1 MKKIII
7 GLIFLMASS
16 LSLNAQ
22 NYNTGIGIRG
32 GLSNGLTIKHF
43 VSSSSAIE
51 GIVAGRWGGI
61 LITGLYEFDNEFNT
75 PGLNWYYGAGGHV
88 GIWDTPKH
96 ASWWV
101 EGDVSSPVIG
111 VDAILGIEYTFA
123 DFPVSISLDWKP
135 AINLIGYTGVWADS
149 GAFSIRYVF

>member
-1 MKKIII
+1 MKKIVLGIM
-7 GLIFLMASS
+7 LLMAFSVS
-16 LSLNAQ
+16 VDAQ
-22 NYNTGIGIRG
+22 NYNTGIGFRG
-32 GLSNGLTIKHF
+32 GLSNGFTIKHF
-43 VSSSSAIE
+43 ISSNSAIE

-88 GIWDTPKH
+88 GIWNTPKH

-101 EGDVSSPVIG
+101 EGDVSSPIIG
-111 VDAILGIEYTFA
+111 VDAVLGIEYTF
-123 DFPVSISLDWKP
+123 DNFPISISLDWKP